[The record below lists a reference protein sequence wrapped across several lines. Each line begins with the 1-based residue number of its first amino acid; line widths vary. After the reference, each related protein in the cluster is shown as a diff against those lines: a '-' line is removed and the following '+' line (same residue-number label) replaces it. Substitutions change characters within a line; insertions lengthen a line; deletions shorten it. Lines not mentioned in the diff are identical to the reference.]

1 MFEYDDYEEEID
13 VKNIK
18 HLYELRHSC
27 NVFGSDY
34 VSKELNI
41 SNDKILNLYYSKIH
55 GSTKLKEFFSVSD
68 QEFQNMIDK
77 YEQEI
82 IDVENKN
89 LQLIEDLKESRK
101 LFAGIGTNKA
111 KRRLN
116 KLAKNNPIAKAVRLA
131 IEIED
136 KSISAKNSYGDYKEK
151 IYNQKY
157 NYIIKLCEL
166 FEQQKWIYGIQN
178 SDIKMIS
185 HVIYF
190 EIPDREQISWH
201 ITLKE
206 FSKFPIYKKDW
217 DNKKNSTIKKL
228 EDITIKL
235 LESK

>member
-1 MFEYDDYEEEID
+1 MSQ
-13 VKNIK
+13 NIRYRNILMSK
-18 HLYELRHSC
+18 D
-27 NVFGSDY
+27 SDP
-34 VSKELNI
+34 
-41 SNDKILNLYYSKIH
+41 
-55 GSTKLKEFFSVSD
+55 
-68 QEFQNMIDK
+68 
-77 YEQEI
+77 
-82 IDVENKN
+82 
-89 LQLIEDLKESRK
+89 
-101 LFAGIGTNKA
+101 
-111 KRRLN
+111 LN
-116 KLAKNNPIAKAVRLA
+116 KFSGFKFLY
-131 IEIED
+131 

-190 EIPDREQISWH
+190 EIPDCEQISWH